1 MRVSIVVMKR
11 QTGYAAPMPMDV
23 SMVKVPAP
31 ANPLGVLIWP
41 LGIAATGFLLTAT
54 VAIFI
59 VWMPVIALFGLRRHA
74 IARKLGQSSQ
84 TMFLD
89 QPDLSNLPT

>member
-1 MRVSIVVMKR
+1 MQVSIVVMKR
-11 QTGYAAPMPMDV
+11 QTGYAASVPMDV
-23 SMVKVPAP
+23 SIVEGPAP

-59 VWMPVIALFGLRRHA
+59 VWMPVIALFGLRRHV
-74 IARKLGQSSQ
+74 L
-84 TMFLD
+84 
-89 QPDLSNLPT
+89 QPTGTGGGA